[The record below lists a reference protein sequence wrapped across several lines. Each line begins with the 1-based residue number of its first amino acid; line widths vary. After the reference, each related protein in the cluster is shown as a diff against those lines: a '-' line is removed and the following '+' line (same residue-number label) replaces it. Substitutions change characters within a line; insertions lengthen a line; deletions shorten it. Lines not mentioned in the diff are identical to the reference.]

1 MQSVWAR
8 RLKETFAILTV
19 GDGIIEVIFSTEHSL
34 LWKFGPA
41 RVRKVARF
49 FDRNL
54 GCASSAQPRLPPASG
69 WRSANTTGD
78 SYRPRTGRGSRATI
92 E

>member
-19 GDGIIEVIFSTEHSL
+19 GDGIIEVIFPTEHSL
-34 LWKFGPA
+34 LWEFGPA

-49 FDRNL
+49 FAENPSLMRLL
-54 GCASSAQPRLPPASG
+54 GAAQVVFGIWLAKRQ
-69 WRSANTTGD
+69 
-78 SYRPRTGRGSRATI
+78 YHGR
-92 E
+92 